1 MEDVCL
7 RARTKDHLEL
17 TVALT
22 TTTCRSAQAVHGL
35 GWTSGVAMSRLLT
48 CAGLM
53 AVASKREG
61 KTSLQII
68 SQARIGQMLVDAT
81 HAGDLRGTLGDPSL
95 AFPKSGGTERL
106 VIAPALLPGKV
117 SVVRRGATGDYTQ
130 SMTPL
135 VLGEVDRDIEFF
147 IEQSD
152 QVLTGLAADVLL
164 DASSRIEVAGGLLVQ
179 ALPDGD
185 PEHLTALRERVV
197 AGGLIPMLR
206 EARSAEA
213 LLRAV
218 EPEAEPV
225 EEPVRLRWHCPCSR
239 ERALNAVRL
248 MGPAE
253 LAQMM
258 LEDEPVR
265 VDCDFCTSRYEI
277 TVAELERLVAET
289 TTVEG

>member
-22 TTTCRSAQAVHGL
+22 TATCRSAQAIHGL
-35 GWTSGVAMSRLLT
+35 GWTSGVAMSRFLT

-53 AVASKREG
+53 ALASKREG

-81 HAGDLRGTLGDPSL
+81 HAGELRGMLGNPGL
-95 AFPKSGGTERL
+95 AFPKTGGSDRL
-106 VIAPALLPGKV
+106 VIAPALLPGKL
-117 SVVRRGATGDYTQ
+117 SVVRRGATGDYIQ

-152 QVLTGLAADVLL
+152 QVLTGLAADVLM
-164 DASSRIEVAGGLLVQ
+164 DGNSRVEVAGGLLVQ

-185 PEHLTALRERVV
+185 PEHLTAIRERVV

-206 EARSAEA
+206 EAKDAEA

-225 EEPVRLRWHCPCSR
+225 DEPVNLRWYCPCSR

-248 MGPAE
+248 MGPQE
-253 LAQMM
+253 LSQMVV
-258 LEDEPVR
+258 EDKPVE
-265 VDCDFCTSRYEI
+265 VGCDFCTSRYEI
-277 TVAELERLVAET
+277 SVADLEQLVAET
-289 TTVEG
+289 TTAEG

>member
-1 MEDVCL
+1 MDDVCL

-22 TTTCRSAQAVHGL
+22 TTTCRSAQAIHGL

-53 AVASKREG
+53 AVSSKREG
-61 KTSLQII
+61 KTSLQIL
-68 SQARIGQMLVDAT
+68 SKARIGRMLVDAT
-81 HAGDLRGTLGDPSL
+81 HSGELRGMLGNPGL
-95 AFPKSGGTERL
+95 AFPRAGETKRP

-117 SVVRRGATGDYTQ
+117 SVVRRGAAGDYIQ

-164 DASSRIEVAGGLLVQ
+164 GEQSRIEVAGGLLVQ

-185 PEHLTALRERVV
+185 PEHLSAIRERVV

-206 EARSAEA
+206 EAPNAEA
-213 LLRAV
+213 LLREV
-218 EPEAEPV
+218 EPEAELV
-225 EEPVRLRWHCPCSR
+225 DEPVPLRWYCPCSR

-248 MGPAE
+248 MGPNE
-253 LAQMM
+253 LSQMVVKN
-258 LEDEPVR
+258 EPVR
-265 VDCDFCTSRYEI
+265 VDCDFCTSQYEI
-277 TVAELERLVAET
+277 TVQDLEQLVAET
-289 TTVEG
+289 TTAEG